1 MSKKQKQSP
10 RLNNKPLYILGVSAV
25 TAFLVMLIA
34 LSVPKDPPKGEFVPP
49 AFESTAIQGVPEVPD
64 ELGYTAPYR
73 EGMAYRFS
81 VCANVTMD
89 GAMATVYFT
98 SAEENTVYLKLR
110 VLDTDGEILGETGLL
125 KPGEYVRDV
134 ELCYTLDAGTEIC
147 LKVMSYEPDTY
158 MSAGSV
164 VLKTEIGSIK

>member
-1 MSKKQKQSP
+1 MSKKQKHSHK
-10 RLNNKPLYILGVSAV
+10 LNYKPLYILGVLAV

-34 LSVPKDPPKGEFVPP
+34 LSVTKDPARGEFVPP
-49 AFESTAIQGVPEVPD
+49 AFDSTAIQGVPEVPD

-73 EGMAYRFS
+73 DGMAYRFS

-89 GAMATVYFT
+89 GATATVYFT

-110 VLDTDGEILGETGLL
+110 VLDADGEILGETGLL

-134 ELCYTLDAGTEIC
+134 VLCDTLDAGTEIC
-147 LKVMSYEPDTY
+147 LKIMSYEPETY

-164 VLKTEIGSIK
+164 VLRTEIGN